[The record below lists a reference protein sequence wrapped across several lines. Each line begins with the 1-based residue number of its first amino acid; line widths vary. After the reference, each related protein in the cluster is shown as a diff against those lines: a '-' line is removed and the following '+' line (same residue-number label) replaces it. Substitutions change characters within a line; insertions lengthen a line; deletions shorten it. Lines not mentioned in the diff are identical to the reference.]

1 LGGQGDPNPVPEK
14 SRPAG
19 PGLRRRSMF
28 KRLLLLVVL
37 VAILAGLAALVG
49 AYLPTT
55 TPQIAAPAIDE
66 KLAEAGRYAAVLGDC
81 AACHTAPGG
90 QAFAGGLAVASPIGN
105 IYSTN
110 ITPDRATGIGAYS
123 LDDFDR
129 AVRHGITPEG
139 GTLYPAMPYP
149 SYAGLTD
156 ADVTALYVFF
166 MKSVAPVSAANRPTE
181 IRWPLSLRWPL
192 ALWRKAFGPTTGD
205 GVFDAATYKDP
216 VIARGAYLV
225 QGPGHCGSCHTPRAI
240 TLQEK
245 GLDERSLT
253 FLSGGQLID
262 GWVAVSLRG
271 GAADGLGAMS
281 ADDIVASLRS
291 GRSIGRAV
299 IGQPMKDVVIHSTQ
313 DMTDADLK
321 SIAAYL
327 KTLRSGPAGPMS
339 YTADNKTAA
348 DLKAGTTSS
357 RGAELYLDNCSACH
371 RLNGEGEGKT
381 FPAIA
386 GNPSVLASDSSSLIR
401 LILAGGAMP
410 STATAPSNLGMPGF
424 AWRFS
429 DQEVAQLVT
438 FIRQSWGNAA
448 PAADSAAVAKIRSQ
462 IDTEKAKVNDTKP
475 PA

>member
-1 LGGQGDPNPVPEK
+1 
-14 SRPAG
+14 
-19 PGLRRRSMF
+19 MF

-37 VAILAGLAALVG
+37 IAILAGLAALVI
-49 AYLPTT
+49 AYLPTAT
-55 TPQIAAPAIDE
+55 RRIATPAIDD
-66 KLAEAGRYAAVLGDC
+66 KLIEAGRYAAVLGDC

-129 AVRHGITPEG
+129 AVRHGITPGG

-149 SYAGLTD
+149 SYARLSD
-156 ADVTALYVFF
+156 ADVTALYAFF
-166 MKSVAPVSAANRPTE
+166 MKSVAPISATDRRTE
-181 IRWPLSLRWPL
+181 IPWPLSMRWPL
-192 ALWRKAFGPTTGD
+192 ALWRKAFVPTTDD
-205 GVFDAATYKDP
+205 GAFNAASYKDP

-225 QGPGHCGSCHTPRAI
+225 QGPGHCGTCHTPRAI

-245 GLDERSLT
+245 GLDERSPS
-253 FLSGGQLID
+253 FLSGGQIID

-281 ADDIVASLRS
+281 ADDIAASLRT
-291 GRSIGRAV
+291 GRSNGRAV

-313 DMTDADLK
+313 GMTDADLNA
-321 SIAAYL
+321 IAAYL
-327 KTLRSGPAGPMS
+327 KTLAPGPAGSAS
-339 YTADNKTAA
+339 YAAENKTAS

-371 RLNGEGEGKT
+371 HSDGQGEGRS

-386 GNPSVLASDSSSLIR
+386 GNPSVLAGDPSSLIR

-410 STATAPSNLGMPGF
+410 STSTAPSNLGMPGF
-424 AWRFS
+424 AWRLS

-448 PAADSAAVAKIRSQ
+448 PAADSAAVAKIRNQ
-462 IDTEKAKVNDTKP
+462 IDTEKAKVSQARP

>member
-1 LGGQGDPNPVPEK
+1 
-14 SRPAG
+14 
-19 PGLRRRSMF
+19 MF
-28 KRLLLLVVL
+28 QRLLLIVVG
-37 VAILAGLAALVG
+37 VAIVGGLAALAV

-55 TPQIAAPAIDE
+55 TRRIAAPVSIDD
-66 KLAEAGRYAAVLGDC
+66 KLVEAGRYVAVLGDC

-129 AVRHGITPEG
+129 AVRHGIAPSG

-149 SYAGLTD
+149 SYAKLSD
-156 ADVTALYVFF
+156 DDVAALHAFF
-166 MKSVAPVSAANRPTE
+166 MKSVAPVSAADRRTE
-181 IRWPLSLRWPL
+181 IPWPLSLRWPL

-205 GVFDAATYKDP
+205 GAFDAAGYKDP

-225 QGPGHCGSCHTPRAI
+225 QGPGHCGTCHTPRAI

-245 GLDERSLT
+245 GLDERSPT

-271 GAADGLGAMS
+271 SVANGLGAMS
-281 ADDIVASLRS
+281 ADDIVASLRT
-291 GRSIGRAV
+291 GRITGRAV
-299 IGQPMKDVVIHSTQ
+299 IGQPMKNVVIHSTQ
-313 DMTDADLK
+313 GMTDADLK
-321 SIAAYL
+321 AIAAYL
-327 KTLRSGPAGPMS
+327 KSLPPGPAGLVS
-339 YTADNKTAA
+339 YTANGMTAA
-348 DLKAGTTSS
+348 DLKAGKENG

-371 RLNGEGEGKT
+371 HSDGKGEGAT

-386 GNPSVLASDSSSLIR
+386 GNPSALASDPSSLIR
-401 LILAGGAMP
+401 LILSGGAMP
-410 STATAPSNLGMPGF
+410 STSTAPSNLGMPGF
-424 AWRFS
+424 GWRLS

-448 PAADSAAVAKIRSQ
+448 PATDSAAVAEIRIKI
-462 IDTEKAKVNDTKP
+462 DMEKAKAIGTKP
-475 PA
+475 LT